1 MSSRAARLKSEHSA
15 RISAVAWCPRDGSQ
29 LIAAASHDDS
39 IHLWDTLSGDFLA
52 FPKGHLSSVEGLS
65 FSPDGTL
72 LASCGLDKAVRVW
85 DVSTP
90 EPSLKWSN
98 VRYHKYLVR
107 CVAFSPD
114 GRTLASGGWDD
125 SILLWRAEDG
135 ALIDTGWGE
144 TQHDDWIW
152 SVDFS
157 RVGTCLASGGADGL
171 VKLWSSA
178 EAP

>member
-1 MSSRAARLKSEHSA
+1 
-15 RISAVAWCPRDGSQ
+15 
-29 LIAAASHDDS
+29 
-39 IHLWDTLSGDFLA
+39 
-52 FPKGHLSSVEGLS
+52 
-65 FSPDGTL
+65 
-72 LASCGLDKAVRVW
+72 
-85 DVSTP
+85 
-90 EPSLKWSN
+90 